1 MTGNGN
7 ETHYLCIGKSDNQ
20 LLFRGI
26 HRVQG
31 CYITVLNMQI
41 PTKIYFTC
49 SLTWTQNLFLHRK
62 GQTEDGEIKERGKK
76 KSGVNYIVR
85 FIICTLHPIQGLFKK
100 F

>member
-7 ETHYLCIGKSDNQ
+7 ETHYLCTRKLDNQ
-20 LLFRGI
+20 LLFRGT

-31 CYITVLNMQI
+31 CDITVLNMQI

-49 SLTWTQNLFLHRK
+49 SLAWIQNFFLRRK
-62 GQTEDGEIKERGKK
+62 GQTDDGEIKERGKK
-76 KSGVNYIVR
+76 KSGVNYTVR
-85 FIICTLHPIQGLFKK
+85 FIICTLHPTQGLFKK

>member
-1 MTGNGN
+1 
-7 ETHYLCIGKSDNQ
+7 
-20 LLFRGI
+20 
-26 HRVQG
+26 
-31 CYITVLNMQI
+31 
-41 PTKIYFTC
+41 
-49 SLTWTQNLFLHRK
+49 LFLHRK